1 MLNLFAAVLNNWR
14 VVLFVAL
21 IGFLTLFFTVQKAR
35 LTAAQNAAD
44 GYRAEL
50 LQYRQAAEQLS
61 AELEASEQRARLT
74 NKILI
79 AREQEKAA
87 AEKRAEKESRKYRTI
102 LRETRDACANS
113 AMSADVLGWLRDN
126 TN

>member
-1 MLNLFAAVLNNWR
+1 MLNLVAAVLNNWR
-14 VVLFVAL
+14 VVLFAAL
-21 IGFLTLFFTVQKAR
+21 IGSLTLFFVVNKAR

>member
-1 MLNLFAAVLNNWR
+1 MLSFLAALLNNWR

-21 IGFLTLFFTVQKAR
+21 IGFLTLFFAVNKAR

-50 LQYRQAAEQLS
+50 LQHKKTAEKLS
-61 AELEASEQRARLT
+61 AELEASAQRAKRTDAILT
-74 NKILI
+74 T
-79 AREQEKAA
+79 REQEKAA
-87 AEKRAEKESRKYRTI
+87 AEKRAEKESRKYKTI

-113 AMSADVLGWLRDN
+113 AVPADVLGWLRDN
-126 TN
+126 AN

>member
-1 MLNLFAAVLNNWR
+1 MLNFVSALLNNWR

-21 IGFLTLFFTVQKAR
+21 IGFLTLFFVVNKAR

-44 GYRAEL
+44 GYRVEL

-61 AELEASEQRARLT
+61 AELEASEQRAKLT
-74 NKILI
+74 DKILSD
-79 AREQEKAA
+79 REQEKVA
-87 AEKRAEKESRKYRTI
+87 AEKRAEKESRKYKTI

-113 AMSADVLGWLRDN
+113 AMPADVLVWMHDN

>member
-1 MLNLFAAVLNNWR
+1 MLNFVSALLNNWR

-21 IGFLTLFFTVQKAR
+21 IGFLTIFFVVNKAR

-50 LQYRQAAEQLS
+50 LQYKQTAEKLS
-61 AELEASEQRARLT
+61 AELEASAQRAKLT
-74 NKILI
+74 DKILSD
-79 AREQEKAA
+79 REQEKAA
-87 AEKRAEKESRKYRTI
+87 AEKRAEKESRKYKTI

-113 AMSADVLGWLRDN
+113 AMPADVLVWMHDN

>member
-1 MLNLFAAVLNNWR
+1 MLNLVAAVLNNWR

-21 IGFLTLFFTVQKAR
+21 IGFLTLFFVVNKAR

-50 LQYRQAAEQLS
+50 LQYRQAAEKLS
-61 AELEASEQRARLT
+61 SELEASEQRAKRTDAILT
-74 NKILI
+74 

-87 AEKRAEKESRKYRTI
+87 AEKRAEKESRKYKTI

-113 AMSADVLGWLRDN
+113 AMPADVLGWLRDN

>member
-1 MLNLFAAVLNNWR
+1 MLNFAAALLNNWR

-21 IGFLTLFFTVQKAR
+21 IGFLTLFFVVNKAR

-50 LQYRQAAEQLS
+50 LQYKTAAQSLS
-61 AELEASEQRARLT
+61 EELEKTNARIQETDKL
-74 NKILI
+74 L
-79 AREQEKAA
+79 AQREQEKIA
-87 AEKRAEKESRKYRTI
+87 AEKVAATARKKYRSI
-102 LRETRDACANS
+102 VEKSDDACMGNAVP
-113 AMSADVLGWLRDN
+113 ADVLGWMHDN

>member
-1 MLNLFAAVLNNWR
+1 MLNFAAALLNNWR

-50 LQYRQAAEQLS
+50 MQYKQTAEKLS
-61 AELEASEQRARLT
+61 AELEASAQLAKLT
-74 NKILI
+74 DKILSD
-79 AREQEKAA
+79 REQEKAA
-87 AEKRAEKESRKYRTI
+87 AEKRAEKESRKYKTI

-113 AMSADVLGWLRDN
+113 AMPADVLGWLRDN

>member
-1 MLNLFAAVLNNWR
+1 MLNLVAAVLNNWR
-14 VVLFVAL
+14 VVLFAAL
-21 IGFLTLFFTVQKAR
+21 IGSLTLFFVVNKAR

-113 AMSADVLGWLRDN
+113 AMPADVLGWLRDN

>member
-1 MLNLFAAVLNNWR
+1 MLNFAAALLGNWR

-35 LTAAQNAAD
+35 LVAAQNAVD

-50 LQYRQAAEQLS
+50 RQYKQAAEKLS
-61 AELEASEQRARLT
+61 AELEASEQRAKLT
-74 NKILI
+74 DKILSD
-79 AREQEKAA
+79 REQEKAA
-87 AEKRAEKESRKYRTI
+87 AEKRAEKESRKYKTI

-113 AMSADVLGWLRDN
+113 AVPADVLDWLRDN
-126 TN
+126 AS

>member
-1 MLNLFAAVLNNWR
+1 MLNLVAAVLNNWR
-14 VVLFVAL
+14 VVLFAAL
-21 IGFLTLFFTVQKAR
+21 IGSLTLFFVVNKAR

-113 AMSADVLGWLRDN
+113 AVPADVLGWLRDN

>member
-1 MLNLFAAVLNNWR
+1 MLNFAAALLNNWR

-21 IGFLTLFFTVQKAR
+21 IGSLTLFFVVNKAR

>member
-1 MLNLFAAVLNNWR
+1 MFNLVAAILNNWR
-14 VVLFVAL
+14 VVLFAAL
-21 IGFLTLFFTVQKAR
+21 IGFLALFFVVNKAR

-61 AELEASEQRARLT
+61 AELEASEQRAKLT
-74 NKILI
+74 DKILSD
-79 AREQEKAA
+79 REQEKVA

-113 AMSADVLGWLRDN
+113 AMPADVLSWLRDN

>member
-1 MLNLFAAVLNNWR
+1 MLNLVAAVLNNWR
-14 VVLFVAL
+14 VVLFAAL
-21 IGFLTLFFTVQKAR
+21 IGSLTLFFVVNKAR

-102 LRETRDACANS
+102 LQETRDACANS
-113 AMSADVLGWLRDN
+113 AVPADVLGWLRDN

>member
-14 VVLFVAL
+14 VVLFAAL
-21 IGFLTLFFTVQKAR
+21 IGFLALFFVVNKAR

-50 LQYRQAAEQLS
+50 QQYKQAAEKLS
-61 AELEASEQRARLT
+61 SELEASEQRARLT

-113 AMSADVLGWLRDN
+113 AMPADVLGWLRDN

>member
-1 MLNLFAAVLNNWR
+1 MFNFVAALLNNWR

-21 IGFLTLFFTVQKAR
+21 IGFLTLFFSVQKAR

>member
-1 MLNLFAAVLNNWR
+1 MLNLVAAVLNNWR

-21 IGFLTLFFTVQKAR
+21 IGFLTIFFVVQKAR

-50 LQYRQAAEQLS
+50 LQHKKTAEKLS
-61 AELEASEQRARLT
+61 AELEASAQRAKLT
-74 NKILI
+74 DKILSD
-79 AREQEKAA
+79 REQEKAA
-87 AEKRAEKESRKYRTI
+87 AEKRAEKESRKYKTI

-113 AMSADVLGWLRDN
+113 AVPADVLGWLRDN
-126 TN
+126 AN

>member
-1 MLNLFAAVLNNWR
+1 MFNFAAALLNNWR

-35 LTAAQNAAD
+35 LVAAQNAAD
-44 GYRAEL
+44 EYRAEL
-50 LQYRQAAEQLS
+50 LQYKQTAAKLS
-61 AELEASEQRARLT
+61 ADLEASEQRAKLT
-74 NKILI
+74 DKILSD
-79 AREQEKAA
+79 REQEKVA
-87 AEKRAEKESRKYRTI
+87 AEKHAEKESKKYKTI

-113 AMSADVLGWLRDN
+113 AMPTDVLGWLRDN

>member
-1 MLNLFAAVLNNWR
+1 MLNLVAAVLNNWR

-21 IGFLTLFFTVQKAR
+21 IGFLTLFFAVQKAR

-50 LQYRQAAEQLS
+50 LQHKKTAEKLS
-61 AELEASEQRARLT
+61 AELEASAQRAKQT
-74 NKILI
+74 DKILSD
-79 AREQEKAA
+79 REQEKAA

-113 AMSADVLGWLRDN
+113 AMPADVLGWLRDN

>member
-1 MLNLFAAVLNNWR
+1 MLNLVAAILNNWR
-14 VVLFVAL
+14 VVLFAAL
-21 IGFLTLFFTVQKAR
+21 IGSLTLFFVVNKAR

>member
-1 MLNLFAAVLNNWR
+1 MLNFAAALLGNWR

-35 LTAAQNAAD
+35 LTAAQHSAD
-44 GYRAEL
+44 EARAEL
-50 LQYRQAAEQLS
+50 LQYKQAAEKLS
-61 AELEASEQRARLT
+61 AELEASEQRAKRTDAILT
-74 NKILI
+74 
-79 AREQEKAA
+79 AREQEKIA
-87 AEKRAEKESRKYRTI
+87 AEKHAEKESRKYKTI

-113 AMSADVLGWLRDN
+113 AMPADVLGWLRDN

>member
-1 MLNLFAAVLNNWR
+1 MLNLVAAVLNNWR
-14 VVLFVAL
+14 VVLFAAL
-21 IGFLTLFFTVQKAR
+21 IGSLTLFFVVNKAR

-61 AELEASEQRARLT
+61 AELEASEQRAKLT
-74 NKILI
+74 DKILSD
-79 AREQEKAA
+79 REQEKVA
-87 AEKRAEKESRKYRTI
+87 AEKRAEKESRKYKTI